1 MQKKLQNI
9 NKAETNAREGET
21 GGEEEA
27 FVTVGRTAAY

>member
-21 GGEEEA
+21 GGEEA